1 MIIDS
6 YSRGIMHFSTIFKSL
21 KNKDMLRRV
30 LIIFGII
37 VAYRLLARVPV
48 PMGDASTFKEA
59 VSNLLEKSD
68 FSSFL
73 NLISGGGLANFSII
87 LVGLSPYITGSIIIQ
102 LLTKAI
108 PSLEELS
115 NDGEAGRRKINQ
127 WTRMLTVP
135 LAIIQSIAYIFILYQ
150 STISPNIATDFA
162 PSMGDWAL
170 SVTAMTAGSL
180 ILMWMGELI
189 TEQGIGNGISTLIF
203 ASIISQ
209 LPTTLASLG
218 AGLFD
223 TSQGSLTLFSG
234 LTLPVNPTIFW
245 IVLGFAVALIIVIYF
260 LVKINEA
267 QRIITI
273 NYAKR
278 VHGNS
283 SYGGIKSILPIKLI
297 AAGVIP
303 VIFATAFLSL
313 PALVGQVISSMNPG
327 SEVGTTLV
335 NLFSAPSANNF
346 ATIYPD
352 GLTAQW
358 FVYPALYFILVFMF
372 TYFYTSIIFNTKEI
386 ADNLQKQGGFIEG
399 VRPGIATSKYLSKVV
414 NRLDL
419 FGALALGV
427 IAMLPF
433 ITDYIFILTTGAPMG
448 LSISGT
454 GLLIVVTVAL
464 ENLRSVDSRALMI
477 TYDDFG
483 DELKD

>member
-1 MIIDS
+1 
-6 YSRGIMHFSTIFKSL
+6 MHFKTIFKSL
-21 KNKDMLRRV
+21 KNKDMLKRV
-30 LIIFGII
+30 MIILGIL
-37 VAYRLLARVPV
+37 VAYRLLAQIPV
-48 PMGDASTFKEA
+48 PMGDANTFKEA
-59 VSNLLEKSD
+59 VSNLMEKSD

-73 NLISGGGLANFSII
+73 NLISGGGLASFSII
-87 LVGLSPYITGSIIIQ
+87 LVGLSPYITGSIVIQ

-115 NDGEAGRRKINQ
+115 NDGETGRRKINQ

-150 STISPNIATDFA
+150 STVSANVAAEFTPTA
-162 PSMGDWAL
+162 GDWAL

-209 LPTTLASLG
+209 LPRTMSSLG
-218 AGLFD
+218 AALFD
-223 TSQGSLTLFSG
+223 TSQGSLSMFGWLE
-234 LTLPVNPTIFW
+234 LPVNPTIFW
-245 IVLGFAVALIIVIYF
+245 IILGFGLAMLAVIYF
-260 LVKINEA
+260 LVKLNEA

-283 SYGGIKSILPIKLI
+283 SYGGIKSILPIKMI

-313 PALVGQVISSMNPG
+313 PALVGQVITSMNPG
-327 SEVGTTLV
+327 NEVGETLV
-335 NLFSAPSANNF
+335 SIFSAPSANNF
-346 ATIYPD
+346 STMYPN
-352 GLTAQW
+352 GITGQW
-358 FVYPALYFILVFMF
+358 FIYPALYFLLVFMF

-399 VRPGIATSKYLSKVV
+399 VRPGISTANYLGKVV
-414 NRLDL
+414 NHLDL
-419 FGALALGV
+419 FGALALGL

-433 ITDYIFILTTGAPMG
+433 ITDYIFIVITGAPIG

-464 ENLRSVDSRALMI
+464 ENLRSLDSRALMI
-477 TYDDFG
+477 TYDDFNN
-483 DELKD
+483 ELED

>member
-1 MIIDS
+1 
-6 YSRGIMHFSTIFKSL
+6 MHFKTIFKSL
-21 KNKDMLRRV
+21 KNNDMLKRV
-30 LIIFGII
+30 MIILGII
-37 VAYRLLARVPV
+37 VAYRLLAQIPA

-73 NLISGGGLANFSII
+73 NLISGGGLASFSII
-87 LVGLSPYITGSIIIQ
+87 LVGMSPYITGSIVIQ

-150 STISPNIATDFA
+150 TTISANIASDFT
-162 PSMGDWAL
+162 PTFGDWAL
-170 SVTAMTAGSL
+170 SVTAMTAGSV
-180 ILMWMGELI
+180 ILMWFGELI
-189 TEQGIGNGISTLIF
+189 TEQGIGNGISTIIF

-209 LPTTLASLG
+209 LPTTMASLG
-218 AGLFD
+218 TALFD
-223 TSQGSLTLFSG
+223 TSEGTLSLFG
-234 LTLPVNPTIFW
+234 WFNLPVNPTVFW
-245 IVLGFAVALIIVIYF
+245 IVLGFTIAMLVVIYF

-313 PALVGQVISSMNPG
+313 PALIGQVITSIDPG
-327 SEVGTTLV
+327 NEIGANMVSI
-335 NLFSAPSANNF
+335 FSAPSANNY
-346 ATIYPD
+346 AAMYPD
-352 GLTAQW
+352 GITAKW
-358 FVYPALYFILVFMF
+358 FIYPALYFVLVFAF

-399 VRPGIATSKYLSKVV
+399 VRPGITTAKYLSKVV

-419 FGALALGV
+419 FGALALGL

-433 ITDYIFILTTGAPMG
+433 ITDYIFIVITGAPIG

-477 TYDDFG
+477 TYDDYKN
-483 DELKD
+483 DVED

>member
-1 MIIDS
+1 
-6 YSRGIMHFSTIFKSL
+6 MHFKTILKSL
-21 KNKDMLRRV
+21 KSKDMLKRV
-30 LIIFGII
+30 GIIFGIL
-37 VAYRLLARVPV
+37 VAYRLLAQIPV

-73 NLISGGGLANFSII
+73 NLISGGGLASFSII
-87 LVGLSPYITGSIIIQ
+87 LVGMSPYITGSIVVQ

-115 NDGEAGRRKINQ
+115 NDGETGRRKINQ
-127 WTRMLTVP
+127 WTRILTVP
-135 LAIIQSIAYIFILYQ
+135 LAIVQSIAYIFILYQ
-150 STISPNIATDFA
+150 STISANVAAEFTPTA
-162 PSMGDWAL
+162 GDWAL

-209 LPTTLASLG
+209 LPNTMASLG
-218 AGLFD
+218 NALFD
-223 TSQGSLTLFSG
+223 TSEGSLSLFG
-234 LTLPVNPTIFW
+234 WLELPVNPTIFW
-245 IVLGFAVALIIVIYF
+245 ILLGFSIAMLVVIYF
-260 LVKINEA
+260 LVKLNEA

-283 SYGGIKSILPIKLI
+283 SYGGIKSILPIKMI

-313 PALVGQVISSMNPG
+313 PALVGQVITTMNPG
-327 SEVGTTLV
+327 NEIGETLV
-335 NLFSAPSANNF
+335 TVFSAPSASNF
-346 ATIYPD
+346 ATMYPD
-352 GLTAQW
+352 GITGQW
-358 FVYPALYFILVFMF
+358 FVYPAMYFILVFMF

-399 VRPGIATSKYLSKVV
+399 VRPGIATAKYLGKVV
-414 NRLDL
+414 NHLDL
-419 FGALALGV
+419 FGALALGL

-433 ITDYIFILTTGAPMG
+433 ITDYIFIIITGAPIG

-464 ENLRSVDSRALMI
+464 ENLRSLDSRALMI
-477 TYDDFG
+477 TYDDFNNEFE
-483 DELKD
+483 D

>member
-1 MIIDS
+1 
-6 YSRGIMHFSTIFKSL
+6 MHFKTIFKSL
-21 KNKDMLRRV
+21 KNKDMLKRV
-30 LIIFGII
+30 LIILGII
-37 VAYRLLARVPV
+37 VAYRLMAQIPV

-73 NLISGGGLANFSII
+73 NLISGGGLASFSII
-87 LVGLSPYITGSIIIQ
+87 LVGMSPYITGSIVVQ

-108 PSLEELS
+108 PRLEELS
-115 NDGEAGRRKINQ
+115 NDGETGRRKINQ
-127 WTRMLTVP
+127 WTRILTVP

-150 STISPNIATDFA
+150 STVAANIASDFT
-162 PSMGDWAL
+162 PTMGDWAL
-170 SVTAMTAGSL
+170 SVTAMTAGSV
-180 ILMWMGELI
+180 ILMWLGELI

-209 LPTTLASLG
+209 LPNTMATLWASLT
-218 AGLFD
+218 D
-223 TSQGSLTLFSG
+223 TSQGTLNLFG
-234 LTLPVNPTIFW
+234 WFELPVNPTTFW
-245 IVLGFAVALIIVIYF
+245 IILGFSVAMLFVIYF
-260 LVKINEA
+260 LVKLNEA
-267 QRIITI
+267 QRIITV

-283 SYGGIKSILPIKLI
+283 SYGGIKSILPIKMI

-313 PALVGQVISSMNPG
+313 PALVGQVMTSIDPSSEIG
-327 SEVGTTLV
+327 AGLV
-335 NLFSAPSANNF
+335 ATFSAPSANNF
-346 ATIYPD
+346 KAMYPD
-352 GLTAQW
+352 GITGQW
-358 FVYPALYFILVFMF
+358 FVYPVMYFVLVFAF

-399 VRPGIATSKYLSKVV
+399 VRPGIQTAEYLSKVV

-419 FGALALGV
+419 FGALALGLV
-427 IAMLPF
+427 AMLPF
-433 ITDYIFILTTGAPMG
+433 ITDYIFIVLTGAPIG

-483 DELKD
+483 DELESE

>member
-1 MIIDS
+1 
-6 YSRGIMHFSTIFKSL
+6 MHFKTIFKSL
-21 KNKDMLRRV
+21 KNKDMLKRV
-30 LIIFGII
+30 LIILGII
-37 VAYRLLARVPV
+37 VAYRLLAQIPV
-48 PMGDASTFKEA
+48 PMGDASTFREA
-59 VSNLLEKSD
+59 VSNLMEKSD
-68 FSSFL
+68 FSNFL
-73 NLISGGGLANFSII
+73 NLISGGGLASFSII
-87 LVGLSPYITGSIIIQ
+87 LVGLSPYITGSIVIQ

-115 NDGEAGRRKINQ
+115 NDGEAGRKKINQ

-135 LAIIQSIAYIFILYQ
+135 LAIVQSIAYIFILYR
-150 STISPNIATDFA
+150 STLSANIASDFV
-162 PSMGDWAL
+162 PTFGDWAL
-170 SVTAMTAGSL
+170 SVTAMTAGSV
-180 ILMWMGELI
+180 ILMWLGELI
-189 TEQGIGNGISTLIF
+189 TEQGVGNGISTLIF

-209 LPTTLASLG
+209 LPTTMASLG
-218 AGLFD
+218 ASLFD
-223 TSQGSLTLFSG
+223 TSQGSLNLFG
-234 LTLPVNPTIFW
+234 WLELPVNPTTFW
-245 IVLGFAVALIIVIYF
+245 IILGFGLAMLVVIYF
-260 LVKINEA
+260 LVKLNEA

-313 PALVGQVISSMNPG
+313 PALVGQVITTFDSGNEIG
-327 SEVGTTLV
+327 ATLV
-335 NLFSAPSANNF
+335 SVFSAPSANNF
-346 ATIYPD
+346 ATTYPD
-352 GLTAQW
+352 GITGQW
-358 FVYPALYFILVFMF
+358 FVYPALYFVLVFMF

-414 NRLDL
+414 NHLDL
-419 FGALALGV
+419 FGALALGL

-433 ITDYIFILTTGAPMG
+433 ITDYIFIVVTGAPIG

-477 TYDDFG
+477 TYDDFRN
-483 DELKD
+483 DVED

>member
-1 MIIDS
+1 
-6 YSRGIMHFSTIFKSL
+6 MHFKTIFKSL
-21 KNKDMLRRV
+21 RNKDMLKRV
-30 LIIFGII
+30 LIILGIL
-37 VAYRLLARVPV
+37 VAYRLLAQIPV
-48 PMGDASTFKEA
+48 PMGDAATFKEA
-59 VSNLLEKSD
+59 VSNLMEKSD
-68 FSSFL
+68 FSNFL
-73 NLISGGGLANFSII
+73 NLISGGGLASFSII
-87 LVGLSPYITGSIIIQ
+87 LVGLSPYITGSIVIQ

-115 NDGEAGRRKINQ
+115 NDGETGRRKINQ

-135 LAIIQSIAYIFILYQ
+135 LAIVQSIAYIFILYQ
-150 STISPNIATDFA
+150 STVSANVAAEFTPTA
-162 PSMGDWAL
+162 GDWAL

-209 LPTTLASLG
+209 LPTTMASLG
-218 AGLFD
+218 NALFD
-223 TSQGSLTLFSG
+223 TSEGSLNLFG
-234 LTLPVNPTIFW
+234 WLELPVNPTVFW
-245 IVLGFAVALIIVIYF
+245 IVLGFAIAMLVVIYF
-260 LVKINEA
+260 LVKLNEA
-267 QRIITI
+267 QRIVTI

-313 PALVGQVISSMNPG
+313 PALIGQVITTVNPG
-327 SEVGTTLV
+327 NEIGENLV
-335 NLFSAPSANNF
+335 TIFSAPSANNF
-346 ATIYPD
+346 KAMYPD
-352 GLTAQW
+352 GITGQW
-358 FVYPALYFILVFMF
+358 FVYPAMYFILVFMF

-399 VRPGIATSKYLSKVV
+399 VGPGIATAKYLGKVV
-414 NRLDL
+414 NHLDL
-419 FGALALGV
+419 FGALALGL

-433 ITDYIFILTTGAPMG
+433 ITDYIFIIITGAPIG

-464 ENLRSVDSRALMI
+464 ENLRSLDSRALMI
-477 TYDDFG
+477 TYDDFNN
-483 DELKD
+483 ELEN

>member
-1 MIIDS
+1 
-6 YSRGIMHFSTIFKSL
+6 MHFSTIFKSF

-37 VAYRLLARVPV
+37 VAYRLLAQIPV

-68 FSSFL
+68 FSNFL
-73 NLISGGGLANFSII
+73 NLISGGGLASFSII
-87 LVGLSPYITGSIIIQ
+87 LVGLSPYITGSIVMQ
-102 LLTKAI
+102 LLTKAV
-108 PSLEELS
+108 PKLEELS
-115 NDGEAGRRKINQ
+115 NDGETGRRKINQ

-135 LAIIQSIAYIFILYQ
+135 LAIDQSIAYIFILYQ
-150 STISPNIATDFA
+150 STVSANISTDFVPTA
-162 PSMGDWAL
+162 GDWVL
-170 SVTAMTAGSL
+170 SVTAMTAGSV

-209 LPTTLASLG
+209 LPNTMAQLG
-218 AGLFD
+218 SALFD
-223 TSQGSLTLFSG
+223 TSAGSLTLFGG
-234 LTLPVNPTIFW
+234 LEIPVNPTVFW
-245 IVLGFAVALIIVIYF
+245 IILGFAVAMLIVIYF
-260 LVKINEA
+260 LVKLNEA

-297 AAGVIP
+297 AAGVVP

-313 PALVGQVISSMNPG
+313 PALVGQVITSFDSGNEIG
-327 SEVGTTLV
+327 AWLTTV
-335 NLFSAPSANNF
+335 FSAPSASNF
-346 ATIYPD
+346 STMYPD
-352 GLTAQW
+352 GITGQW
-358 FVYPALYFILVFMF
+358 FVYPIMYFLLVFAF

-399 VRPGIATSKYLSKVV
+399 VRPGAKTAEYLAKVV
-414 NRLDL
+414 RRLDL
-419 FGALALGV
+419 FGALALGM

-433 ITDYIFILTTGAPMG
+433 ATDYVFILTTGAPLG

-477 TYDDFG
+477 TYDDFKN
-483 DELKD
+483 ES